1 MVLKHRDTE
10 VLRFDWL
17 EPQGVRIVSVND
29 AAVRFLPLD
38 LHGAATDE
46 GLWRWL
52 KHRVVPKHRAYIE
65 DLMARLGLD
74 ARDVR
79 GIMRIC
85 RGLSLNDVFWV
96 VEDGF
101 AGRWHDYNLYEN
113 RFSDVVAAI
122 AFTGLGPSVPDA
134 WTSSPELTTN
144 GMLAKCWRRKGGV
157 VELYKSGTTGALNA
171 GFEPYS
177 EFYAAQLAEAMGID
191 FVPYGLSMFK
201 GRLCST
207 CPLFTSDKYGYLPAG
222 RLLSREE
229 ALGDAHF
236 ADIFLLDAVIF
247 NTDRHMGNFGYL
259 VDNDTNE
266 IVGAAPVFDN
276 GYGLFSLAT
285 WQPGGAFDEFGD
297 LKRFVSRV
305 RPAPY
310 ADWLK
315 FHGPSLSEEQLAR
328 LRRLRGFR
336 FRRHKRYNLP
346 AARLERIEDFT
357 QKHVSQI
364 LEFGAQADE
373 FLKIAVDSCTV
384 NSTDEDW
391 TCTIGAPRQDS
402 LSLQIVQNMKA
413 DPFITKDELAEVL
426 QVSSRTI
433 AARLKDLQSA
443 ARIRRVGPPKTGHWE
458 VLERTSKLP

>member
-29 AAVRFLPLD
+29 AALRFLPLD
-38 LHGAATDE
+38 LHGKATDE

-52 KHRVVPKHRAYIE
+52 KHRVVPKHRAYTA

-79 GIMRIC
+79 GIIRIC

-101 AGRWHDYNLYEN
+101 AGRWRDYNLYEN

-122 AFTGLGPSVPDA
+122 AFTGLGPGVPDA

-144 GMLAKCWRRKGGV
+144 GMLAKCWRRKGDV

-177 EFYAAQLAEAMGID
+177 EFYAAQLAEAMGIN
-191 FVPYGLSMFK
+191 FVSYGLSMFK

-229 ALGDAHF
+229 ALGDARF

-285 WQPGGAFDEFGD
+285 WQPGGAFDEFED
-297 LKRFVSRV
+297 LRRFVSRV
-305 RPAPY
+305 RPALY

-315 FHGPSLSEEQLAR
+315 FQGPSLADEQLAR
-328 LRRLRGFR
+328 IRRLKGFR

-346 AARLERIEDFT
+346 AGRLERIEDFT
-357 QKHVSQI
+357 QKRISQI
-364 LEFGAQADE
+364 LEFGVKADE
-373 FLKIAVDSCTV
+373 FLKIVADSCTV
-384 NSTDEDW
+384 NSTGEDLS
-391 TCTIGAPRQDS
+391 CTIGARRQDS

-413 DPFITKDELAEVL
+413 DPFITKDELAEIL
-426 QVSSRTI
+426 QVSPRTI
-433 AARLKDLQSA
+433 ATQLKKLQA
-443 ARIRRVGPPKTGHWE
+443 DARIRRVGPPKTGHWE
-458 VLERTSKLP
+458 VLEKMS

>member
-1 MVLKHRDTE
+1 MILKHRDTE

-29 AAVRFLPLD
+29 EALRFLPLD
-38 LHGAATDE
+38 MHGEATDE

-79 GIMRIC
+79 GIIRIC

-101 AGRWHDYNLYEN
+101 AGRWRDYNLYTN
-113 RFSDVVAAI
+113 RFSDIVAAI
-122 AFTGLGPSVPDA
+122 AFTGLGPGVPDA

-144 GMLAKCWRRKGGV
+144 GMLAKCWRRKGDGI

-177 EFYAAQLAEAMGID
+177 EFYAAQIAEAMGID
-191 FVPYGLSMFK
+191 FVSYGLSMFK

-222 RLLSREE
+222 RLLSRED
-229 ALGDAHF
+229 ALKDQRF

-285 WQPGGAFDEFGD
+285 WQPGGAFNEFDD
-297 LKRFVSRV
+297 LRRFVSRV
-305 RPAPY
+305 RPALY
-310 ADWLK
+310 TDWLK
-315 FHGPSLSEEQLAR
+315 FQGPSLSKEQIDCI
-328 LRRLRGFR
+328 RRLHGFR

-346 AARLERIEDFT
+346 AERLERIEDFT
-357 QKHVSQI
+357 QKRISQI
-364 LEFGAQADE
+364 LEFGVEADE
-373 FLKIAVDSCTV
+373 FLKISGNSCTV
-384 NSTDEDW
+384 NSMDCGLD
-391 TCTIGAPRQDS
+391 CTVNTNRQDS
-402 LSLQIVQNMKA
+402 LSLQIEQNMRA
-413 DPFITKDELAEVL
+413 DPFITKDELAELL
-426 QVSSRTI
+426 QVSPRTI
-433 AARLKDLQSA
+433 ATQLKKLQA
-443 ARIRRVGPPKTGHWE
+443 DARIRRVGPPKTGHWE
-458 VLERTSKLP
+458 VLEKKP

>member
-10 VLRFDWL
+10 VLRFEWI
-17 EPQGVRIVSVND
+17 EPEGVRIVSVNER
-29 AAVRFLPLD
+29 ATRFLPLD
-38 LHGAATDE
+38 LHGQATDE

-52 KHRVVPKHRAYIE
+52 KHRVVPKHRAYTA

-79 GIMRIC
+79 GIIRIC

-101 AGRWHDYNLYEN
+101 AGRWRDYNLYEN

-122 AFTGLGPSVPDA
+122 AFTGLGPGVPDA

-144 GMLAKCWRRKGGV
+144 GMLAKCWRRKGDV

-177 EFYAAQLAEAMGID
+177 EFYAAQLAEAMGIN
-191 FVPYGLSMFK
+191 FVSYGLSMFK

-229 ALGDAHF
+229 ALGDARF

-285 WQPGGAFDEFGD
+285 WQPGGAFDEFED
-297 LKRFVSRV
+297 LRRFVSRV
-305 RPAPY
+305 RPALY

-315 FHGPSLSEEQLAR
+315 FQGPSLADEQLAR
-328 LRRLRGFR
+328 IRRLKGFR

-346 AARLERIEDFT
+346 AGRLERIEDFT
-357 QKHVSQI
+357 QKRISQI
-364 LEFGAQADE
+364 LEFGVKADE
-373 FLKIAVDSCTV
+373 FLKIVADSCTV
-384 NSTDEDW
+384 NSTGEDLS
-391 TCTIGAPRQDS
+391 CTIGARRQDS

-413 DPFITKDELAEVL
+413 DPFITKDELAEIL
-426 QVSSRTI
+426 QVSPRTI
-433 AARLKDLQSA
+433 ATQLKKLQA
-443 ARIRRVGPPKTGHWE
+443 DARIRRVGPPKTGHWE
-458 VLERTSKLP
+458 VLEKMS

>member
-1 MVLKHRDTE
+1 MILKHRDTE

-29 AAVRFLPLD
+29 EALRFLPLD
-38 LHGAATDE
+38 MHGEATDE

-79 GIMRIC
+79 GIIRIC

-101 AGRWHDYNLYEN
+101 VGHWRDYNLYTN
-113 RFSDVVAAI
+113 RFSDIVAAI
-122 AFTGLGPSVPDA
+122 AFTGLGPGVPDA

-144 GMLAKCWRRKGGV
+144 GMLAKCWRRKGDGI

-177 EFYAAQLAEAMGID
+177 EFYAAQIAEAMGID
-191 FVPYGLSMFK
+191 FVSYGLSMFK

-222 RLLSREE
+222 RLLSRED
-229 ALGDAHF
+229 ALKDPRF
-236 ADIFLLDAVIF
+236 ANVFLLDAVIF

-285 WQPGGAFDEFGD
+285 WQPGGAFNEFDD
-297 LKRFVSRV
+297 LRRFVSRV
-305 RPAPY
+305 RPALY
-310 ADWLK
+310 TDWLK
-315 FHGPSLSEEQLAR
+315 FQGSSLSEEQIDCI
-328 LRRLRGFR
+328 RRLHGFR

-346 AARLERIEDFT
+346 TERLERIEDFT
-357 QKHVSQI
+357 QKRISQI
-364 LEFGAQADE
+364 LEFGVKAGE
-373 FLKIAVDSCTV
+373 YLKISGNSCTV
-384 NSTDEDW
+384 NSTDCGLD
-391 TCTIGAPRQDS
+391 CTVNTNRQDS
-402 LSLQIVQNMKA
+402 LSLQIEQNMRA
-413 DPFITKDELAEVL
+413 DPFITKDELAELL
-426 QVSSRTI
+426 QVSPRTI
-433 AARLKDLQSA
+433 ATQLKKLQA
-443 ARIRRVGPPKTGHWE
+443 DARIRRVGPPKTGHWE
-458 VLERTSKLP
+458 VLEKKP

>member
-29 AAVRFLPLD
+29 AASRFLPLD
-38 LHGAATDE
+38 MHGEATDE

-65 DLMARLGLD
+65 DLLARLGLNAHD
-74 ARDVR
+74 LR
-79 GIMRIC
+79 GIIRIC

-101 AGRWHDYNLYEN
+101 DGRWKDYNLYEN
-113 RFSDVVAAI
+113 RFSDIIASI
-122 AFTGLGPSVPDA
+122 AFTGVGPGISEA

-144 GMLAKCWRRKGGV
+144 GMLAKCWRRRVGG

-229 ALGDAHF
+229 ALKDLRF

-285 WQPGGAFDEFGD
+285 WQPGGAFNEFDD
-297 LKRFVSRV
+297 LRRFVSRV
-305 RPAPY
+305 RPALY
-310 ADWLK
+310 TDWLK
-315 FHGPSLSEEQLAR
+315 FHGPSLSDEQIAR
-328 LRRLRGFR
+328 VRRLHGFR
-336 FRRHKRYNLP
+336 FRRHRRYNLP
-346 AARLERIEDFT
+346 AERLERIEDFT
-357 QKHVSQI
+357 QKRIAQI
-364 LEFGAQADE
+364 LEFGTKADE
-373 FLKIAVDSCTV
+373 FLKITGNSCTV
-384 NSTDEDW
+384 NPMDVDIG
-391 TCTIGAPRQDS
+391 CTVNIHSQDS
-402 LSLQIVQNMKA
+402 LSLQIVQNMRA
-413 DPFITKDELAEVL
+413 DPFITKNELADILHVSPRTVASQLKKL
-426 QVSSRTI
+426 QV
-433 AARLKDLQSA
+433 DL
-443 ARIRRVGPPKTGHWE
+443 RIRRVGPPKTGHWE
-458 VLERTSKLP
+458 VLEKKP

>member
-1 MVLKHRDTE
+1 MILKHRDTE
-10 VLRFDWL
+10 VLRFEWL

-29 AAVRFLPLD
+29 AASRFLPLD
-38 LHGAATDE
+38 MHGEATDE

-65 DLMARLGLD
+65 DLLARLGLNAHD
-74 ARDVR
+74 LR
-79 GIMRIC
+79 GIIRIC

-101 AGRWHDYNLYEN
+101 SGRWKDYNLYEN
-113 RFSDVVAAI
+113 RFSDIVAAI
-122 AFTGLGPSVPDA
+122 AFTGGGPGVPDA
-134 WTSSPELTTN
+134 WPSSPELTTN
-144 GMLAKCWRRKGGV
+144 GMLAKCWRRRNGV

-222 RLLSREE
+222 RLLSRAE
-229 ALGDAHF
+229 ALKDPRF

-259 VDNDTNE
+259 IDNDTNE

-285 WQPGGAFDEFGD
+285 WQPGGAFNEFDD
-297 LKRFVSRV
+297 LRRFVSRV
-305 RPAPY
+305 RPALY

-315 FHGPSLSEEQLAR
+315 FHGSSLSDEQIAR
-328 LRRLRGFR
+328 VRRLHGFR
-336 FRRHKRYNLP
+336 FCRHKRYNLP
-346 AARLERIEDFT
+346 AERLERIEDFT
-357 QKHVSQI
+357 QKRIAQI
-364 LEFGAQADE
+364 LEFGCAADE
-373 FLKIAVDSCTV
+373 YLKITNRFCTV
-384 NSTDEDW
+384 NSTAGGAD
-391 TCTIGAPRQDS
+391 CTIGMNRHDS

-413 DPFITKDELAEVL
+413 DPFITKDELAEIL
-426 QVSSRTI
+426 QVSPRTI
-433 AARLKDLQSA
+433 AARLKELQA
-443 ARIRRVGPPKTGHWE
+443 DARIRRVGPPKTGHWE
-458 VLERTSKLP
+458 VLEKTS

>member
-1 MVLKHRDTE
+1 MILKHRDTE

-29 AAVRFLPLD
+29 AALRFLPLD
-38 LHGAATDE
+38 MHGEATDD

-65 DLMARLGLD
+65 DLLARLGLNAHD
-74 ARDVR
+74 LR
-79 GIMRIC
+79 GIVRIC

-101 AGRWHDYNLYEN
+101 SGRWKDYNLYEN
-113 RFSDVVAAI
+113 RFSDIVAAI
-122 AFTGLGPSVPDA
+122 AFTGIGPGISEA

-144 GMLAKCWRRKGGV
+144 GMLAKCWRRKMGGI
-157 VELYKSGTTGALNA
+157 ELYKSGTTGALNA

-177 EFYAAQLAEAMGID
+177 EFYASQVAEAMGID

-222 RLLSREE
+222 RILSREE
-229 ALGDAHF
+229 ALKDLRF

-285 WQPGGAFDEFGD
+285 WQPDGAFNEFDD
-297 LKRFVSRV
+297 LRRFVSRV
-305 RPAPY
+305 RPALY
-310 ADWLK
+310 TDWLK
-315 FHGPSLSEEQLAR
+315 FQGTTLSDEQLACV
-328 LRRLRGFR
+328 RRLHGFR
-336 FRRHKRYNLP
+336 FCRHKRYNLP
-346 AARLERIEDFT
+346 AERLERIEDFT
-357 QKHVSQI
+357 QKRVAQI
-364 LEFGAQADE
+364 LEFGTKADE
-373 FLKIAVDSCTV
+373 CLKITGDSCTV
-384 NSTDEDW
+384 NSMDADIG
-391 TCTIGAPRQDS
+391 CTVNIRSRDS
-402 LSLQIVQNMKA
+402 LSLQIVQNMRA
-413 DPFITKDELAEVL
+413 DPFITKSELADIL
-426 QVSSRTI
+426 QVSPRTI
-433 AARLKDLQSA
+433 AARLKELQA
-443 ARIRRVGPPKTGHWE
+443 DAHIRRVGPPKTGHWE
-458 VLERTSKLP
+458 VLEKKP

>member
-1 MVLKHRDTE
+1 MILKHRDTE

-29 AAVRFLPLD
+29 AASRFLPLD
-38 LHGAATDE
+38 MHGEATDE

-65 DLMARLGLD
+65 DLLARLGLNAHD
-74 ARDVR
+74 LR
-79 GIMRIC
+79 GIVRIC

-101 AGRWHDYNLYEN
+101 SGRWKDYNLYEN
-113 RFSDVVAAI
+113 RFSDIVAAI
-122 AFTGLGPSVPDA
+122 AFTGVGPGISEA

-144 GMLAKCWRRKGGV
+144 GMLAKCWRRKVGGI
-157 VELYKSGTTGALNA
+157 ELYKSGTTGALNA

-177 EFYAAQLAEAMGID
+177 EFYASQVAEAMGID

-222 RLLSREE
+222 RILSREE
-229 ALGDAHF
+229 ALKDPRF

-285 WQPGGAFDEFGD
+285 WQPGGAFNEFDD
-297 LKRFVSRV
+297 LRRFVSRV
-305 RPAPY
+305 RPALY
-310 ADWLK
+310 TDWLK
-315 FHGPSLSEEQLAR
+315 FQGTTLSDEQLACV
-328 LRRLRGFR
+328 RRLHGFR
-336 FRRHKRYNLP
+336 FCRHKRYNLP
-346 AARLERIEDFT
+346 AERLERIEDFT
-357 QKHVSQI
+357 QKRVAQI
-364 LEFGAQADE
+364 LEFGTKADE
-373 FLKIAVDSCTV
+373 CLKITGDSCTV
-384 NSTDEDW
+384 NSMDADIA
-391 TCTIGAPRQDS
+391 CTVNIRSRDS
-402 LSLQIVQNMKA
+402 LSLQIVQNMRA
-413 DPFITKDELAEVL
+413 DPFITKSELADIL
-426 QVSSRTI
+426 HVSPRTI
-433 AARLKDLQSA
+433 AARLKELQA
-443 ARIRRVGPPKTGHWE
+443 DAHIRRVGPPKTGHWE
-458 VLERTSKLP
+458 VLEKTS

>member
-1 MVLKHRDTE
+1 MILKHRDTE

-29 AAVRFLPLD
+29 AALRFLPLD
-38 LHGAATDE
+38 MHGEATDD

-65 DLMARLGLD
+65 DLLARLGLNAHD
-74 ARDVR
+74 LR
-79 GIMRIC
+79 GIVRIC

-101 AGRWHDYNLYEN
+101 SGRWKDYNLYEN
-113 RFSDVVAAI
+113 RFSDIVAAI
-122 AFTGLGPSVPDA
+122 AFTGIGPGISEA

-144 GMLAKCWRRKGGV
+144 GMLAKCWRRKMGGI
-157 VELYKSGTTGALNA
+157 ELYKSGTTGVLNA

-177 EFYAAQLAEAMGID
+177 EFYASQVAEAMGID

-222 RLLSREE
+222 RILSREE
-229 ALGDAHF
+229 ALKDLRF

-285 WQPGGAFDEFGD
+285 WQPDGAFNEFDD
-297 LKRFVSRV
+297 LRRFVSRV
-305 RPAPY
+305 RPALY
-310 ADWLK
+310 TDWLK
-315 FHGPSLSEEQLAR
+315 FQGTTLSDEQLACV
-328 LRRLRGFR
+328 RRLHGFR
-336 FRRHKRYNLP
+336 FCRHKRYNLP
-346 AARLERIEDFT
+346 AERLERIEDFT
-357 QKHVSQI
+357 QKRVAQI
-364 LEFGAQADE
+364 LEFGTKADE
-373 FLKIAVDSCTV
+373 CLKITGDSCTV
-384 NSTDEDW
+384 NSMDADIG
-391 TCTIGAPRQDS
+391 CTVNIRSRDS
-402 LSLQIVQNMKA
+402 LSLQIVQNMRA
-413 DPFITKDELAEVL
+413 DPFITKSELADIL
-426 QVSSRTI
+426 QVSPRTI
-433 AARLKDLQSA
+433 AARLKELQA
-443 ARIRRVGPPKTGHWE
+443 DAHIRRVGPPKTGHWE
-458 VLERTSKLP
+458 VLEKKP